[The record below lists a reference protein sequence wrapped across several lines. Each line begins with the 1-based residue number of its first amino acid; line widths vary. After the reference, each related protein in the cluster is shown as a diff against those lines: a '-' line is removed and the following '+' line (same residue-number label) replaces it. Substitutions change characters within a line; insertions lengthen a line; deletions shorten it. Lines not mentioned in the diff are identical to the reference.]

1 MNATTAATVL
11 ALTGLLVASC
21 GAAPSTPGVVGGLAD
36 NATFTA
42 AIPADPGALDPA
54 TGILSVTNTVL
65 NFAYDTLVGMRPD
78 GTLTPALAT
87 KWDIRPE
94 SVTFTLRKDVTCAD
108 GSPVTPS
115 VVAENFTHIADP
127 ATKSPVYGVL
137 VPAGIKAEADDAAG
151 TVTLTMPQPFSF
163 IVESAAQVYI
173 VCGKGLKDRSL
184 LARHTSGSG
193 LFQLAEAVSG
203 DHYTLTRR
211 QDYAWGPE
219 GVTARTPGLPA
230 KVVLKVVPNEQT
242 AVNLLRSGAL
252 NLATVQGPD
261 RQRLE
266 ADRSIAKTVIGAAN
280 GQFFYHQ
287 GEDRPTGYPAVRKA
301 LTQGVN
307 LMELAAIAAEG
318 TGRKA
323 TSLMLEPRP
332 CKGDSVSGHMPVHD
346 PAAAAAA
353 LDAAGWRPGPDGVRV
368 KDGKRLTLR
377 FLYVTTHGQGVLAA
391 AEYLAATW
399 KKLGAE
405 VRLNGVIDT
414 KLAESLNVTQDWDVV
429 WLPIGVAL
437 PSQLTGFLSGP
448 SAPKG
453 ANFAHVNNSR
463 YNELVA
469 KASARPAAESC
480 PDWLA
485 AESALFE
492 AADLVPVVE
501 NTAVVATKGATL
513 EGFASLVTPTSIRM
527 TKAG

>member
-11 ALTGLLVASC
+11 ALTGLLAASC
-21 GAAPSTPGVVGGLAD
+21 GAAPSTPGAGGLAD

-54 TGILSVTNTVL
+54 TAILSVTNEVL
-65 NFAYDTLVGMRPD
+65 NYAYDTLVGMRPD
-78 GTLTPALAT
+78 GTLTPALAA
-87 KWDIRPE
+87 KWDVRPE

-127 ATKSPVYGVL
+127 ATKSPIYGVF
-137 VPAGIKAEADDAAG
+137 VPAGMTAKADDAAG

-163 IVESAAQVYI
+163 IVESAAMVYI

-184 LARHTSGSG
+184 LARQTSGSG
-193 LFQLAEAVSG
+193 PFQLAEAVSG

-211 QDYAWGPE
+211 QDYAWGPG

-242 AVNLLRSGAL
+242 AVNLLTSGAL
-252 NLATVQGPD
+252 NAADIQGPD
-261 RQRLE
+261 RQRVE
-266 ADRSIAKTVIGAAN
+266 ADRSIQKTVLGAAN

-287 GEDRPTGYPAVRKA
+287 GEDRPTADPAVRKA

-307 LMELAAIAAEG
+307 LTELAAIAASG

-323 TSLMLEPRP
+323 TSLVLEPRP
-332 CKGDSVSGHMPVHD
+332 CKGDSVSGHVPAHD

-377 FLYVTTHGQGVLAA
+377 YLYATTRGQGVLAA
-391 AEYLAATW
+391 AEYLSATW
-399 KKLGAE
+399 KKLGVE

-429 WLPIGVAL
+429 WLPIGVFL

-453 ANFAHVNNSR
+453 ANFAHIDNSR

-469 KASARPAAESC
+469 KASARPAADSC
-480 PDWLA
+480 ADWLA

-501 NTAVVATKGATL
+501 NTVVVATKGATVDIV
-513 EGFASLVTPTSIRM
+513 GSLVMPTSIRM